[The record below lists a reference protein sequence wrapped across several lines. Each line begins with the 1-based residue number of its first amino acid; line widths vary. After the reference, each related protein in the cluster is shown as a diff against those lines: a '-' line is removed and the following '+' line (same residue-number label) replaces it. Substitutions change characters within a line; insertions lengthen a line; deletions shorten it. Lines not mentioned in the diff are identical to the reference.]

1 MLTLVDVRIPKDIF
15 DSVTFSQ
22 KIDSKNFIPV
32 EQVSSVRLKK
42 SCTKSFHYRNIEE
55 YWKWPP
61 AWGGEQISTHLMLLT
76 GLQYISL
83 AED

>member
-22 KIDSKNFIPV
+22 KIHSQNFIPV
-32 EQVSSVRLKK
+32 EQVSSVKLKK

-55 YWKWPP
+55 Y
-61 AWGGEQISTHLMLLT
+61 
-76 GLQYISL
+76 
-83 AED
+83 